1 MERVSAYAEGVRHE
15 RAMSESAAH
24 GESTWTRKRTTAE
37 GLMGRFWTFY
47 SKVAQACGVCNLR
60 ERIAPLR
67 RLSGS
72 LSALILREPT
82 TIPCTPPHSFCVL
95 SDCPSPSVSACWGA
109 RALAGCTQQALTK
122 LKNVLPNDLGTEKTR
137 KTPRKWCGMRRELG
151 RACTQ

>member
-67 RLSGS
+67 RVSS
-72 LSALILREPT
+72 ALSALILCEQGN
-82 TIPCTPPHSFCVL
+82 L
-95 SDCPSPSVSACWGA
+95 
-109 RALAGCTQQALTK
+109 RAFATGS
-122 LKNVLPNDLGTEKTR
+122 
-137 KTPRKWCGMRRELG
+137 G
-151 RACTQ
+151 RAAPHVRTAAAHPCQLRHHRRDIVAEEQAVVGIHQLRHALPRRCKFASAGVTIR

>member
-47 SKVAQACGVCNLR
+47 SKVAQVYGVCNLR

-109 RALAGCTQQALTK
+109 LALAGCTQQALTK
-122 LKNVLPNDLGTEKTR
+122 LKKMFSLMTSEPRNV
-137 KTPRKWCGMRRELG
+137 MRS
-151 RACTQ
+151 T

>member
-47 SKVAQACGVCNLR
+47 SKVAQACGVSNLRERISNLR

-72 LSALILREPT
+72 LSALILRELGRGPW
-82 TIPCTPPHSFCVL
+82 IPFVPALPGPRQAV
-95 SDCPSPSVSACWGA
+95 DCPSRRRRYPHPQI
-109 RALAGCTQQALTK
+109 RAD
-122 LKNVLPNDLGTEKTR
+122 PKTR
-137 KTPRKWCGMRRELG
+137 
-151 RACTQ
+151 

>member
-47 SKVAQACGVCNLR
+47 SKVAQAYGVCNLR

-67 RLSGS
+67 RLSS
-72 LSALILREPT
+72 ALSALIL
-82 TIPCTPPHSFCVL
+82 C
-95 SDCPSPSVSACWGA
+95 
-109 RALAGCTQQALTK
+109 
-122 LKNVLPNDLGTEKTR
+122 
-137 KTPRKWCGMRRELG
+137 ELG
-151 RACTQ
+151 RGSWIPFTPALPGPKRAVGCPSRRRRYPHPQICANPKTR

>member
-47 SKVAQACGVCNLR
+47 SKVAQAYGVCNLR

-72 LSALILREPT
+72 LSALILRELGRGSRGSWRGSRGSW
-82 TIPCTPPHSFCVL
+82 ILFTPATPGPGWAVGG
-95 SDCPSPSVSACWGA
+95 PSRRRRYP
-109 RALAGCTQQALTK
+109 
-122 LKNVLPNDLGTEKTR
+122 LPQICSNPKTR
-137 KTPRKWCGMRRELG
+137 
-151 RACTQ
+151 